1 MLIHGKKSS
10 TCGRLL
16 PKSEMESKPVTS
28 PLAAESVAQSDI
40 LIDDEDEDEGFEE
53 GIARPTE
60 ELVIGMVG
68 AVGAGVS
75 TTALVLK
82 DQLHKEY
89 GYDVTIIKVSELIRD
104 NASKT
109 STPAPSA
116 KGSARIKDLQSVGT
130 ELRNKFGED
139 YAAAKA
145 VEAIAVHRKA
155 SGGYDAKKKVPQPK
169 RLRQATTIDSL
180 KHPSE
185 TELLRRVYGGMYWQ
199 FTVFAPEAVRE
210 TRLKS
215 QGIEKDDLV
224 GIFTRDENDR
234 EGDHGQKVS
243 KTAYLSDFFVRND
256 GQNDERLSGV
266 VGRFLEVIFNVSV
279 HTPTTDEA
287 GMYAAVSAASKSACL
302 SRQVGASIYS
312 ASGELLGVGWN
323 DVPKGG
329 GGLYSAN
336 DESDDHRCFKWGGK
350 VCHND
355 RKKEELY
362 TKIFDRL
369 SKVDEKTKRSLL
381 AEGVSLGELS
391 AQLRETPVKDLI
403 EYSRSIHAEI
413 EAVVSAARSGKPGI
427 IGGTLY
433 TTTFPCHNCARH
445 IVAAGISKVYYVEP
459 YAKSLALE
467 LHSDSIT
474 VTSGLDDKC
483 AFLQYEGVG
492 PDSILKLFHHG
503 VDRKKEGRAITH
515 NKKNAQPV
523 LPPPM
528 DGFTTHEKRVIKR
541 LASVEAKDE
550 VAESEAGR

>member
-1 MLIHGKKSS
+1 MSISAAA
-10 TCGRLL
+10 
-16 PKSEMESKPVTS
+16 KPTATQVEAVGT
-28 PLAAESVAQSDI
+28 EY
-40 LIDDEDEDEGFEE
+40 DDDGLNE

-60 ELVIGMVG
+60 ELVVGLVG

-75 TTALVLK
+75 RAALALRDK
-82 DQLHKEY
+82 LHEEY
-89 GYDVTIIKVSELIRD
+89 GYEVQIIKASDIIRD

-109 STPAPSA
+109 SKSSPAS
-116 KGSARIKDLQSVGT
+116 KGSARVKDLQAVGT
-130 ELRNKFGED
+130 ELRNRFGED
-139 YAAAKA
+139 YVAAKA
-145 VEAIAVHRKA
+145 IEMIAVRRSA
-155 SGGYDAKKKVPQPK
+155 GGGYDDSRKVPQPK
-169 RLRQATTIDSL
+169 RLRQATIIDSL
-180 KHPSE
+180 KHPKE

-199 FTVFAPEAVRE
+199 FTVFAPESVRE
-210 TRLKS
+210 SRLKAL
-215 QGIEKDDLV
+215 GIEKDDLV

-243 KTAYLSDFFVRND
+243 KTAYLSDFFIRND
-256 GQNDERLSGV
+256 GQNDARLKSV
-266 VGRFLEVIFNVSV
+266 IDRFLEVIFNISV

-312 ASGELLGVGWN
+312 AGGELLGVGWN
-323 DVPKGG
+323 DVPRGM

-336 DESDDHRCFKWGGK
+336 DEDDDHRCFKWGGK

-362 TKIFDRL
+362 EKIFDRL
-369 SKVDEKTKRSLL
+369 SSEGLL
-381 AEGVSLGELS
+381 AEHADLSLLRT
-391 AQLRETPVKDLI
+391 QLVKTPVKDLI
-403 EYSRSIHAEI
+403 EYSRSIHAEM
-413 EAVVSAARSGKPGI
+413 EAIVSAGRSGKPGI
-427 IGGTLY
+427 VGGTLY

-474 VTSGLDDKC
+474 VTSGAGDKC

-492 PDSILKLFHHG
+492 PDSVLKLFHHG
-503 VDRKKEGRAITH
+503 VERKKNGRAIT
-515 NKKNAQPV
+515 NEKKTAQPI

-528 DGFTTHEKRVIKR
+528 DGFTTHEKRVILR

-550 VAESEAGR
+550 AAESGASA